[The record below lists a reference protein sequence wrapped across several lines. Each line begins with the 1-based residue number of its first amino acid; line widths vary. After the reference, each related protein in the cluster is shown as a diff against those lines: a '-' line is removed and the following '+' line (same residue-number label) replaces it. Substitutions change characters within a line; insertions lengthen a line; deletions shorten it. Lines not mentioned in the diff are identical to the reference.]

1 MSDEMMSA
9 GKWAKEFGVSP
20 KKFKEALAATG
31 VEPDEKKGGCAYYSK
46 GSANKVKKKLA

>member
-20 KKFKEALAATG
+20 KKFKEALTAAG
-31 VEPDEKKGGCAYYSK
+31 VEPDEKKSGCAYYSK
-46 GSANKVKKKLA
+46 SSASKAKKKLG